1 MALSVSASSALRL
14 LSAFCAAT
22 ARLSLACPAA
32 PELRPEAANC
42 SLTLCL
48 VSAAWPAAAFARR
61 AVRARDGRLRRV
73 VAAERALVRAL
84 EGGEG
89 LLPGSV
95 VNLVYVVGAVRGL
108 IVAQRPAQLRGV
120 DRRLSV
126 WQPLG
131 GDFRVAAGL
140 ELREQLPVRVY
151 ALRRLRGDKVGII
164 SVRVVRRH
172 LSCLHLQYC
181 KSRLMPAEPGADG
194 GGLALERG
202 ELVRKL
208 LHQHGEARHGGVEP
222 DEGRHNRRREAR
234 EGDKHAHDA
243 PFRHFPPSAGFS

>member
-32 PELRPEAANC
+32 PELRPEAAE
-42 SLTLCL
+42 LL
-48 VSAAWPAAAFARR
+48 VDALPRERGLARRGVARR

-172 LSCLHLQYC
+172 LSCLPSPVLQV
-181 KSRLMPAEPGADG
+181 SS
-194 GGLALERG
+194 
-202 ELVRKL
+202 
-208 LHQHGEARHGGVEP
+208 HAR
-222 DEGRHNRRREAR
+222 
-234 EGDKHAHDA
+234 
-243 PFRHFPPSAGFS
+243 